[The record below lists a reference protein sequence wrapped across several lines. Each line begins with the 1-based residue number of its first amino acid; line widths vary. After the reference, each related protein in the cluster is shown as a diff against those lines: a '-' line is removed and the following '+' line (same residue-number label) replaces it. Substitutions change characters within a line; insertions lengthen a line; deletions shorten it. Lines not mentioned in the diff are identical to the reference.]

1 MTMHAI
7 GARAGS
13 RLHDPCWQPEAPL
26 AERGVRAWL
35 LQRGS
40 LTARIAS
47 RCRDFHV
54 RLLFQGRTR
63 VAREEASLLG
73 LRTAE
78 HAYVRDVLLCCG
90 ADALVYGHSVL
101 RYKDLRGAWRVLAGM
116 GAQPLG
122 HALFSDA
129 RIERSPFAFRRLGGT
144 HPLYCAAARAVGR
157 ALQPLWAR
165 RSLFW
170 SGAAPLLVTEVFLPA
185 IVGLSA

>member
-1 MTMHAI
+1 MHVVA
-7 GARAGS
+7 ARAGK
-13 RLHDPCWQPEAPL
+13 RLHDPYWQPAAPL
-26 AERGVRAWL
+26 AESGMRAWL
-35 LQRGS
+35 LQQGS

-47 RCRDFHV
+47 RCRDFNV
-54 RLLFQGRTR
+54 RLLFQGRAR
-63 VAREEASLLG
+63 VAHEEASLLG
-73 LRTAE
+73 LRSAE
-78 HAYVRDVLLCCG
+78 HACGRDVLLCCG

-101 RYKDLRGAWRVLAGM
+101 RYADLRGGWRVLAGW

-129 RIERSPFAFRRLGGT
+129 RIERSPFAFRRLGAM

-185 IVGLSA
+185 IVGLPS